1 MEKRKLI
8 KNKGYTYLNIVVSTL
23 IILSVMYVGIIYYR
37 NLKEKREIEEA
48 KQQIVNIFTDYSVM
62 SFDNEKLYNV
72 KIDYI
77 LKKIIVYENLIREKE
92 NIKLP
97 FSLKYA
103 TVYDKKNLERFEVKI
118 TKDGNITP
126 SFSIYI
132 FGYDDIARY
141 RISFYGFDMVKF
153 MKINIYR
160 NMKNKKVKYENIVSY
175 HEKFAYEEDEW
186 KKE

>member
-1 MEKRKLI
+1 M
-8 KNKGYTYLNIVVSTL
+8 
-23 IILSVMYVGIIYYR
+23 
-37 NLKEKREIEEA
+37 
-48 KQQIVNIFTDYSVM
+48 
-62 SFDNEKLYNV
+62 
-72 KIDYI
+72 
-77 LKKIIVYENLIREKE
+77 
-92 NIKLP
+92 
-97 FSLKYA
+97 
-103 TVYDKKNLERFEVKI
+103 KI

-160 NMKNKKVKYENIVSY
+160 NMKNKKVKYDNIVSY